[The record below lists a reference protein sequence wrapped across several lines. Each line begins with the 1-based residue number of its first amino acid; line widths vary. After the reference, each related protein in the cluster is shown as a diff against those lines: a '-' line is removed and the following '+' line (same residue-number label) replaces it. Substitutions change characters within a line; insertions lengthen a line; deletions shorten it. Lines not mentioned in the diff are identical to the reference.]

1 MLPGVTDDLQRSIRH
16 LTRNVEA
23 PQLLEGFFV
32 AAVASFLSIR
42 WFLAV
47 TGYPRIGA
55 NGIHIAHMLWG
66 GLLMLFA
73 LMLLLSFLDRS
84 IQQAAAVIAGLGFG
98 TFIDEI
104 GKFVTADNNYFYRPA
119 VSLAYGV
126 LVIAFLIAR
135 TFVGRH
141 RITDHEALANA
152 MTMLGAVPD
161 GPIEPEDRARIS
173 RLLNLVGSR
182 SSRARLA
189 RQYLAEIPSEAE
201 RLSIFEVVGRRIV
214 AAYETVIVKPW
225 AVRAM
230 TTAVVTYAALAVTG
244 AIVVAMSVP
253 VSDAN
258 ETIATAKIAQLGST
272 IAGAA
277 LVVRG
282 VTLLPSSRY
291 DAYQWFM
298 RGFLVW
304 ILVTQVFI
312 FYSSQLAGLTGLALD
327 LVGYGSL
334 RLAVIREQTAGRD
347 RHLPTTTRA
356 PDFGHGGP

>member
-1 MLPGVTDDLQRSIRH
+1 VPDVTVELRRPLRH

-32 AAVASFLSIR
+32 AAVASFLGIR
-42 WFLAV
+42 WFLAA

-66 GLLMLFA
+66 GLLMLLA
-73 LMLLLSFLDRS
+73 LLLLLAFLDRS

-119 VSLAYGV
+119 VSLAYG
-126 LVIAFLIAR
+126 LFVIAFLVAR
-135 TFVGRH
+135 TFVGQH
-141 RITDHEALANA
+141 RTTEHEALANA
-152 MTMLGAVPD
+152 LGMLGAAPD
-161 GPIEPEDRARIS
+161 GPLEPEDRARIA
-173 RLLNLVGSR
+173 RLLDLVEPGST
-182 SSRARLA
+182 RARLA
-189 RQYLAEIPSEAE
+189 RQYLAEIPGEAE
-201 RLSIFEVVGRRIV
+201 RHSVFEVVGRRIAV
-214 AAYETVIVKPW
+214 AYEDVMARPW
-225 AVRAM
+225 AARAL
-230 TTAVVTYAALAVTG
+230 TTAVLAYAALAVAG
-244 AIVVAMSVP
+244 AVLVAMSMP
-253 VSDAN
+253 VGESN
-258 ETIATAKIAQLGST
+258 ETIETAKIAQIGST
-272 IAGAA
+272 IAGAV

-282 VTLLPSSRY
+282 VTRLPSSRY

-312 FYSSQLAGLTGLALD
+312 FYSSQLAGLTGLAVD
-327 LVGYGSL
+327 LVAYAAL

-347 RHLPTTTRA
+347 RLA
-356 PDFGHGGP
+356 IVASEHG